1 MWGTSK
7 LICNLHVGK
16 KEISNI
22 RVPILTYSLSP
33 SPFRYNESDL
43 ALEAELLSSLV
54 HPNIIKL
61 RGISYG
67 GAYGFEHGPR

>member
-1 MWGTSK
+1 MSV
-7 LICNLHVGK
+7 LHVGNR
-16 KEISNI
+16 EISNI
-22 RVPILTYSLSP
+22 RVPILTYLSP
-33 SPFRYNESDL
+33 SPFRYDESDL
-43 ALEAELLSSLV
+43 ALEAELLSSLA